1 VWEGREG
8 EGVGGK
14 VGERWGKGGGG
25 VEGRGGWDG
34 LFEFGGGGA
43 VFERYL
49 KGRLVVVLG
58 RGWER
63 GKVRC
68 REAFW
73 VVKWEWG
80 GWSGGDENGVGSG
93 RDEGV

>member
-1 VWEGREG
+1 
-8 EGVGGK
+8 
-14 VGERWGKGGGG
+14 

-34 LFEFGGGGA
+34 LFEFGGRGA

-68 REAFW
+68 RVAFW

-80 GWSGGDENGVGSG
+80 GDFGGMWIGWGVDGMRVFETSLDG
-93 RDEGV
+93 IVMVKVEKRRR